1 MMREPE
7 SQEEGRNYEPEE
19 QAVRERAYAIWVAEG
34 EPYGCEVEHWMRARR
49 ELEHEAGPQ

>member
-7 SQEEGRNYEPEE
+7 SQEEGRNCEPEE

-34 EPYGCEVEHWMRARR
+34 EPDGCEVEHWMRARR